1 MEIVEPGYTLGF
13 DDAEEQTQ
21 LSFSGLYER
30 DNRLRSGSFGTV
42 YTCHHQLH
50 TDITYAVK
58 ILDRRKLKP
67 KDDAAVFR
75 EISIL
80 KLLKD
85 LPHVVRL
92 IDFFVEPQT
101 FYMVQVYAAGGDV
114 FDRLAARSHYTEK
127 DARDLAKILLRT
139 IEAIHEKTI
148 VHRDLKPENLLLK
161 SATEDTSILLA
172 DFGFARTVPEKG
184 CITRC
189 GTPAFVA
196 PEILLGLPYNTSV
209 DLWSIGC
216 LLYML
221 IGGYPPFQGANHRAL
236 FRKVRASDF
245 IFHEA
250 YFQTVSVSAKQL
262 ISGLLTVNSSVRWTA
277 TKALAC
283 DWFHKTPADRLLKN
297 DLSGN
302 LEELQKFKPRQTWKS
317 TAKAVAWAS
326 SAAFWNPDVI
336 SFSQQLTA
344 WDKTALG
351 EDVKAAN
358 RDQTGMNSSS
368 HSAQS
373 APNASTGSVTSK
385 VGRVKFL
392 DVYELKTKLRK
403 GSYATV
409 WECQHMETKEILA
422 AKIIQRK
429 GLQPKDDEAVLNEVA
444 IMQSLTGNKYTVQLM
459 DFYEEDETFYLVMEY
474 MAGGDVFDNI
484 VKMTSYT
491 EKDARDLTVKLLKA
505 VSSIHKAGI
514 AHRDIKPQNLLLS
527 SKENNAN
534 IKIGDFGFARRV
546 HTPESLTTR
555 VGTPTYVAPE
565 ILKNIPHDQRAD
577 LWSIGVVIFVLLV
590 GYPPFLEEKQSDLFA
605 KIRAGDWKFVETD
618 WAHISLDAKALIKGL
633 LVTDPKERWS
643 LEESLRCR
651 WIQQDPN
658 QLSSVTLCDSM
669 VSLKQRR
676 NRLRSLARAFM
687 FLGKETK
694 PVEVVTQAQDIASKE
709 ATPAS
714 SPQASEASLTTL
726 KAAAAVKLPTTPPKA
741 EKEKATKPATPPR
754 TIQETAKTLSPT
766 KPTSPPRTPPRMTI
780 FGAKTTPSRP
790 TPSKKLKPGTS

>member
-13 DDAEEQTQ
+13 DGAEEQTQ
-21 LSFSGLYER
+21 LSFAGLYER

-75 EISIL
+75 EVSIL

-114 FDRLAARSHYTEK
+114 FDRLAARSNYTEK
-127 DARDLAKILLRT
+127 DARDLAKILLQT

-196 PEILLGLPYNTSV
+196 PEILLGLPYNVSV

-283 DWFHKTPADRLLKN
+283 DWFHKTPVDRLLKN

-302 LEELQKFKPRQTWKS
+302 LEELQKFKPRQKWKS
-317 TAKAVAWAS
+317 TVKAVAWAS
-326 SAAFWNPDVI
+326 TAAFWNPDAI
-336 SFSQQLTA
+336 SFSHQLTA

-373 APNASTGSVTSK
+373 APSESTGSVTSK
-385 VGRVKFL
+385 IGRVKFL
-392 DVYELKTKLRK
+392 EVYELKTKLRK

-409 WECQHMETKEILA
+409 WECQHLETEEIFA

-505 VSSIHKAGI
+505 VSSIHRAGI

-527 SKENNAN
+527 SKENNAS
-534 IKIGDFGFARRV
+534 IKIGDFGFSRRV

-605 KIRAGDWKFVETD
+605 KIRAGDWNFVETD

-658 QLSSVTLCDSM
+658 QLSSVTLCDSV

-687 FLGKETK
+687 WVGKETK
-694 PVEVVTQAQDIASKE
+694 PVEVVTQAQDMASKE

-714 SPQASEASLTTL
+714 SPQASEASLMTL
-726 KAAAAVKLPTTPPKA
+726 KAAAMKLPTTPPKA
-741 EKEKATKPATPPR
+741 EKEKATKPITPPR
-754 TIQETAKTLSPT
+754 TIKETAKPPSPT
-766 KPTSPPRTPPRMTI
+766 KPRTPPRMTI

-790 TPSKKLKPGTS
+790 TPPKKPKPGAY

>member
-30 DNRLRSGSFGTV
+30 DHRLRSGSFGTV

-75 EISIL
+75 EVSIL

-114 FDRLAARSHYTEK
+114 FDRLAARSNYTEK
-127 DARDLAKILLRT
+127 DARDLAKILLQT

-184 CITRC
+184 CTTRC

-283 DWFHKTPADRLLKN
+283 DWFQKTPVDRLLKN

-302 LEELQKFKPRQTWKS
+302 LEELQKFKPRQKWKS

-326 SAAFWNPDVI
+326 SATFWNPDAI

-351 EDVKAAN
+351 GDVKAAN

-368 HSAQS
+368 HSTQS
-373 APNASTGSVTSK
+373 APTASMGSVTSK

-409 WECQHMETKEILA
+409 WECQHLETQEIFA

-474 MAGGDVFDNI
+474 MEGGDVFDNI
-484 VKMTSYT
+484 VKMTSYK

-527 SKENNAN
+527 SKENNAS

-605 KIRAGDWKFVETD
+605 KIRAGDWNFVETD

-658 QLSSVTLCDSM
+658 QLSSVTLCDSV

-687 FLGKETK
+687 WVGKETK
-694 PVEVVTQAQDIASKE
+694 PVEVVTQAQDMASKE

-714 SPQASEASLTTL
+714 SPQASETSLMTL
-726 KAAAAVKLPTTPPKA
+726 KAAAMKLPTTPPRA
-741 EKEKATKPATPPR
+741 EKEKATKPTTPPR
-754 TIQETAKTLSPT
+754 TKPPSPI
-766 KPTSPPRTPPRMTI
+766 KPTTPPRTPPRMTI

-790 TPSKKLKPGTS
+790 TPAKKQKP

>member
-1 MEIVEPGYTLGF
+1 MEIDEPGYTLGF
-13 DDAEEQTQ
+13 EYPTVEQTQ
-21 LSFSGLYER
+21 VSFLGLYER
-30 DNRLRSGSFGTV
+30 DSRLRSGSFGTV

-50 TDITYAVK
+50 KDITYAVK

-75 EISIL
+75 EVSVL
-80 KLLKD
+80 KSLKH

-92 IDFFVEPQT
+92 IDFFVEPAT

-114 FDRLAARSHYTEK
+114 FDRLAARSNYTEK
-127 DARDLAKILLRT
+127 DARDLAKILLET
-139 IEAIHEKTI
+139 IEAIHEKNI

-184 CITRC
+184 CTTRC

-196 PEILLGLPYNTSV
+196 PEILLGLSYNISV

-250 YFQTVSVSAKQL
+250 YFQKVSVSAKQL
-262 ISGLLTVNSSVRWTA
+262 ISGLLTVNPNVRWTA

-283 DWFHKTPADRLLKN
+283 DWFQKTPVDRLRKN

-302 LEELQKFKPRQTWKS
+302 LEELQKFNPRRTWKA
-317 TAKAVAWAS
+317 TAEAVVWAS
-326 SAAFWNPDVI
+326 SAKFWNPDAI
-336 SFSQQLTA
+336 SFSQQLTT
-344 WDKTALG
+344 WDKTAAMG
-351 EDVKAAN
+351 VAAG
-358 RDQTGMNSSS
+358 RDHSAMTDTQ
-368 HSAQS
+368 SAQS
-373 APNASTGSVTSK
+373 AQTRSNGSNTSK
-385 VGRVKFL
+385 IDRVKFL

-409 WECQHMETKEILA
+409 WECQHIETKEVFA
-422 AKIIQRK
+422 AKIIQRQ

-474 MAGGDVFDNI
+474 MEGGDVFDRI
-484 VKMTSYT
+484 VQMTNYT

-505 VSSIHKAGI
+505 VASIHKAGI

-527 SKENNAN
+527 SKNNNAN
-534 IKIGDFGFARRV
+534 VKIGDFGFARRV

-605 KIRAGDWKFVETD
+605 KVRAGDWAFMEKD
-618 WAHISLDAKALIKGL
+618 WAHISLDAKALIQGL

-643 LEESLRCR
+643 LEESLRCS

-658 QLSSVTLCDSM
+658 QLSSVTLCDS
-669 VSLKQRR
+669 VVTLKQRR

-687 FLGKETK
+687 WVGKETK
-694 PVEVVTQAQDIASKE
+694 PVEVVTQAQDISSE
-709 ATPAS
+709 GVTPLS
-714 SPQASEASLTTL
+714 SPEASLTHLPTVKPWPAKPTTPTRAEKE
-726 KAAAAVKLPTTPPKA
+726 KAKPTTPPKML
-741 EKEKATKPATPPR
+741 K
-754 TIQETAKTLSPT
+754 ETANTQSPT
-766 KPTSPPRTPPRMTI
+766 KPMTPPRKMVVA
-780 FGAKTTPSRP
+780 AKTTPTRP
-790 TPSKKLKPGTS
+790 TPSKKPKS

>member
-13 DDAEEQTQ
+13 EDAEEQTQ
-21 LSFSGLYER
+21 LSFLDLYER

-75 EISIL
+75 EVSIL

-92 IDFFVEPQT
+92 IDFFVEPET

-127 DARDLAKILLRT
+127 DARDLAKILLET
-139 IEAIHEKTI
+139 IAAIHEKNI

-161 SATEDTSILLA
+161 SATGDTSILLA

-196 PEILLGLPYNTSV
+196 PEILLGLPYNISV

-283 DWFHKTPADRLLKN
+283 DWFHKTPANRLLKN

-302 LEELQKFKPRQTWKS
+302 LEELQKFKPRQKWKS

-326 SAAFWNPDVI
+326 SANFWNPDAI

-351 EDVKAAN
+351 GDVKVGN
-358 RDQTGMNSSS
+358 RDQTGMNLSS

-373 APNASTGSVTSK
+373 AASASTGSVTSK

-409 WECQHMETKEILA
+409 WECQHLETKENLA
-422 AKIIQRK
+422 VKIIQRK

-459 DFYEEDETFYLVMEY
+459 DFYEEDEAFFLVMEY

-505 VSSIHKAGI
+505 VSSIHRAGI

-527 SKENNAN
+527 SKENNAS

-577 LWSIGVVIFVLLV
+577 LWSIGVVVFVLLV

-605 KIRAGDWKFVETD
+605 KIRAGDWNFVEMD
-618 WAHISLDAKALIKGL
+618 WANISLDAKALIKGL

-651 WIQQDPN
+651 WIQQDSN
-658 QLSSVTLCDSM
+658 QLSSVTLCDSV

-687 FLGKETK
+687 WVGKETK
-694 PVEVVTQAQDIASKE
+694 PVEVVTQAQDHASKE
-709 ATPAS
+709 QTPS
-714 SPQASEASLTTL
+714 TSPQTSETSLKTL
-726 KAAAAVKLPTTPPKA
+726 KIEPVKPTTPPKA
-741 EKEKATKPATPPR
+741 EK
-754 TIQETAKTLSPT
+754 
-766 KPTSPPRTPPRMTI
+766 
-780 FGAKTTPSRP
+780 
-790 TPSKKLKPGTS
+790 

>member
-13 DDAEEQTQ
+13 DDAEEQMQ

-75 EISIL
+75 EVSIL
-80 KLLKD
+80 KLVKD

-114 FDRLAARSHYTEK
+114 FDRLAARSNYTEK
-127 DARDLAKILLRT
+127 DARDLAKILLQT

-161 SATEDTSILLA
+161 SATDDTSILLA

-196 PEILLGLPYNTSV
+196 PEILLGLPYKTSV

-277 TKALAC
+277 TKALEC
-283 DWFHKTPADRLLKN
+283 DWFHKTPVDRLLKN

-302 LEELQKFKPRQTWKS
+302 LEELQKFKPRQKWKS
-317 TAKAVAWAS
+317 TGAKAVAWAS
-326 SAAFWNPDVI
+326 SATFWNPDVI

-344 WDKTALG
+344 WDKIALG
-351 EDVKAAN
+351 GNVKAAN

-373 APNASTGSVTSK
+373 APSGSTGSVTSK

-409 WECQHMETKEILA
+409 WECQHIETKEILA

-444 IMQSLTGNKYTVQLM
+444 IMNSLTGNKYTVQLM

-527 SKENNAN
+527 SKENNAS

-605 KIRAGDWKFVETD
+605 KIRAGNWNFVETD

-658 QLSSVTLCDSM
+658 QLSSVTLCDS
-669 VSLKQRR
+669 VISLKQRR

-687 FLGKETK
+687 WVGKESK
-694 PVEVVTQAQDIASKE
+694 PMEVVTQAQDMASKE
-709 ATPAS
+709 PTPAS
-714 SPQASEASLTTL
+714 SPQASEASLMTL
-726 KAAAAVKLPTTPPKA
+726 KAAAMKLPTTPPKE
-741 EKEKATKPATPPR
+741 EKEKATKPTTPPR
-754 TIQETAKTLSPT
+754 MIKE

-790 TPSKKLKPGTS
+790 TPAKKSKP

>member
-13 DDAEEQTQ
+13 EDAEEQTQ
-21 LSFSGLYER
+21 VSFLGLYEK

-50 TDITYAVK
+50 MDITYAVK

-75 EISIL
+75 EVSIL

-114 FDRLAARSHYTEK
+114 FDRLAARSNYTEK
-127 DARDLAKILLRT
+127 DARDLAKILLQT
-139 IEAIHEKTI
+139 IGAIHEKNI

-161 SATEDTSILLA
+161 NSTEDTSILLA

-196 PEILLGLPYNTSV
+196 PEILLGLPYHISV

-283 DWFHKTPADRLLKN
+283 DWFQKTPVDRLLKN

-302 LEELQKFKPRQTWKS
+302 LEELQKFKPRRTWKS

-326 SAAFWNPDVI
+326 SATFWNPDAI

-351 EDVKAAN
+351 EETAVN
-358 RDQTGMNSSS
+358 RD
-368 HSAQS
+368 HSAMTSTQS
-373 APNASTGSVTSK
+373 APSASTGSVTSK
-385 VGRVKFL
+385 IGRVKFL

-409 WECQHMETKEILA
+409 WICQHLETQEILA
-422 AKIIQRK
+422 VKIIQRK

-474 MAGGDVFDNI
+474 MAGGDVFDRI
-484 VKMTSYT
+484 VQMTSYT

-527 SKENNAN
+527 SKENNAS
-534 IKIGDFGFARRV
+534 IRIGDFGFARRV

-605 KIRAGDWKFVETD
+605 KIRAGDWGFVEKD

-658 QLSSVTLCDSM
+658 QLSSVTLCDSG
-669 VSLKQRR
+669 VTLKQRR

-687 FLGKETK
+687 WVGKETK
-694 PVEVVTQAQDIASKE
+694 QVEVGTQAQDTASEVFGKP
-709 ATPAS
+709 TPAS
-714 SPQASEASLTTL
+714 SPQESASSLTTL
-726 KAAAAVKLPTTPPKA
+726 KTGPEKPTTPPRAAKEKAKPTTPPKTT
-741 EKEKATKPATPPR
+741 KEAVTPPPSRTKP
-754 TIQETAKTLSPT
+754 I
-766 KPTSPPRTPPRMTI
+766 SPPRTPPRMNI

-790 TPSKKLKPGTS
+790 TPSKKSKT